1 MQTKPSHTQ
10 KRFARYLLGL
20 LSVVSLLDLS
30 WGAAN
35 SFAGGPSSED
45 SVPPNSTYT
54 PLIIPADAL
63 ARGISMSGDAKLYR
77 IADSHFRI
85 GCGSCLIHA
94 DAPMRIETCRT
105 SILIRKG
112 ASIVVCTRK
121 DVTRV
126 LNLSDRHRDSVRVL
140 LDNYHLTLNPGEEVG
155 IVGAG
160 AERPEKIATETAIRF
175 RKATTTKAAGYQIVV
190 FEFSLADALKNCR
203 IFKQLTDSKSP
214 VDKVLLAEIIKTA
227 AAVNT
232 MFDKSHGKY
241 TNGEPEES
249 GKTKLA
255 SKKAKTL

>member
-1 MQTKPSHTQ
+1 MQTKLSPKFHT
-10 KRFARYLLGL
+10 
-20 LSVVSLLDLS
+20 LSFLS
-30 WGAAN
+30 ILAAFTTAAFSPQN

-63 ARGISMSGDAKLYR
+63 ARGISLSGDAKLYR
-77 IADSHFRI
+77 IADAHYRM

-94 DAPMRIETCRT
+94 EAPMRIETCRT
-105 SILIRKG
+105 SIFIREG
-112 ASIVVCTRK
+112 ASIVICTRK

-140 LDNYHLTLNPGEEVG
+140 LDKYHLNLNPGEEVG
-155 IVGAG
+155 IVGAQ
-160 AERPEKIATETAIRF
+160 AEQPEKIATETAIRY
-175 RKATTTKAAGYQIVV
+175 RKATTTKAAGYNIVV
-190 FEFSLADALKNCR
+190 FEFSLADALKNCL

-214 VDKVLLAEIIKTA
+214 VDKVLLSEIIKTA

-241 TNGEPEES
+241 TNGEP
-249 GKTKLA
+249 TDQARTRVA
-255 SKKAKTL
+255 SKKSKTS